1 MRAADVYELS
11 VVPPPPEG
19 RGWRRLRQVL
29 ALATMVGPIP
39 EGGERLLII
48 EKNSG
53 TVLGE
58 HRQRWADEFYD
69 TRIRTDLRILS
80 EEDFRAR
87 WIDR

>member
-1 MRAADVYELS
+1 MRASDVYELS
-11 VVPPPPEG
+11 VVPPPPDG
-19 RGWRRLRQVL
+19 RAWRRLRQFL

-48 EKNSG
+48 EKRSG
-53 TVLGE
+53 DVVGE

-69 TRIRTDLRILS
+69 TRIRADLRVLS
-80 EEDFRAR
+80 ADDFHAQ